1 MFLLGSA
8 TVSVARWTCFV
19 VDDASQN
26 LKLIFMIH
34 NVCTQC
40 NDLPHCE
47 CMTKTKL
54 LYSNIVFSVVLLQ
67 LKAFFFSVHVLAMN
81 CLMLIQTWHFSV
93 NCMNLWGKYLSWRNK
108 KKLYRHAFYTL
119 TRVSPT
125 NVLCGR
131 VTLNCECSNSVKALI
146 NK

>member
-19 VDDASQN
+19 VDDTSQN

-47 CMTKTKL
+47 CMTKTRL

-67 LKAFFFSVHVLAMN
+67 FKAFFFFFKVIFLQWNVWCEFKLL
-81 CLMLIQTWHFSV
+81 CKLYELV
-93 NCMNLWGKYLSWRNK
+93 GKKYWSK
-108 KKLYRHAFYTL
+108 KKLYRHASRHRHACFANRSRVL
-119 TRVSPT
+119 TGHLELWVQQFCQS
-125 NVLCGR
+125 
-131 VTLNCECSNSVKALI
+131 LNKQI
-146 NK
+146 N